1 MYINKAYFFCIVKKF
16 LGTQVEL
23 AVVMQTAKI
32 QFFTLREKHR
42 ELYISF
48 PLMVVHTYKQ
58 CFFRIAFS
66 KTAVA

>member
-1 MYINKAYFFCIVKKF
+1 MYINKAYIF
-16 LGTQVEL
+16 LYCKQLLGIQVEL
-23 AVVMQTAKI
+23 AVVKQTAKI

-48 PLMVVHTYKQ
+48 PLMVAYTHKQ
-58 CFFRIAFS
+58 CFVSIASS